1 MNEITNDG
9 NIVYKRTV
17 LKQMNLGKSITKSE
31 SVDLKDVSEGIQG

>member
-17 LKQMNLGKSITKSE
+17 LKQMNLGKSITKS
-31 SVDLKDVSEGIQG
+31 VDLKDVSEGIQG